1 MDSIKDLISKRN
13 VLLAAHRGVNGGNI
27 PCNSLQGYQIAV
39 NQGADII
46 ELDVSVSKDR
56 KLYLHHPGMEW
67 LHLGKRISLSE
78 MDSSEIKGLMLANQ
92 DVCETQYPLATFEE
106 ALELLKGKCFINVDK
121 FWGAPD
127 EISKAIR
134 KFDMAEQCIVKS
146 YANENT
152 ANILKEYAQGM
163 QYMAMVR
170 NKDQIYSNLYDKDI
184 NFIGLELLF
193 DKDTNEIATKDF
205 INDLHNKDMIA
216 WGNSIVYNFRDVIGA
231 DHTDDVALLGDPERG
246 WAWYVNQGFDI
257 IQTDWLT
264 QCSQY
269 LINKGLR
276 R

>member
-1 MDSIKDLISKRN
+1 MNGILDAIKNRKI
-13 VLLAAHRGVNGGNI
+13 LLASHRGVNGGNI
-27 PCNSLQGYQIAV
+27 PCNSLQGYQIAI

-67 LHLGKRISLSE
+67 LHLGKHINLSE
-78 MDSSEIKGLMLANQ
+78 MNSSDIKGIMLANQ
-92 DVCETQYPLATFEE
+92 DACETQYPLATLED
-106 ALELLKGKCFINVDK
+106 ALKLLKGKCFINVDK
-121 FWGAPD
+121 FWSAPE
-127 EISKAIR
+127 EISNEIR
-134 KFDMAEQCIVKS
+134 KYDMADQCIVKS

-152 ANILKEYAQGM
+152 ANILKEYAKGM

-170 NKDQIYSNLYDKDI
+170 NKEQVYDNLFDKDI

-193 DKDTNEIATKDF
+193 SKDTDEIASKEF
-205 INDLHNKDMIA
+205 IDDLHDKGMIA
-216 WGNSIVYNFRDVIGA
+216 WGNSIVYNYRDVIAA
-231 DHTDDVALLGDPERG
+231 DHTDDVALLGNPEHG
-246 WAWYVNQGFDI
+246 WAWFSKQGFDI
-257 IQTDWLT
+257 IQTDWLM